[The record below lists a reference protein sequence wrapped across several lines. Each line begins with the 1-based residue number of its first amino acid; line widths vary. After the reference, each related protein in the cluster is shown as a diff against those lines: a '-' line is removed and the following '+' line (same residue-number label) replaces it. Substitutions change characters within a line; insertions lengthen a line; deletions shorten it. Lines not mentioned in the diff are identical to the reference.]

1 MRLLAGMSLR
11 TLKQPDKQK
20 DKQPMQERNQQKAS
34 VLYNELESLTPFNDS
49 FSVYL
54 FKKTEKIVL
63 ALYLV
68 TDHLQET
75 DSMRLS
81 IRSLANEI
89 LKDGIK
95 VTNRYGAVN
104 SDEGM
109 ISRMYEVSALLEIA
123 GLTKLVAPNN
133 AHIIKDEI
141 ARLAKDIKSH
151 QDAHQSGSNLKKSF
165 FVVDTVTP
173 LNTNLNTSDVL
184 YKGQTKGHTEK
195 EMSFIKPTARHDAE
209 GGNTKVQNSQPR
221 QASEKNTAPK
231 EVMKRELPKKDDRT
245 DKIVSIIQEKGQVT
259 IKDITE
265 AFVGIS
271 EKTIQRELQRMVLIG
286 VLKKEG
292 ERRWST
298 YSLL

>member
-1 MRLLAGMSLR
+1 
-11 TLKQPDKQK
+11 
-20 DKQPMQERNQQKAS
+20 MQERNSHKTS

-68 TDHLQET
+68 TDHLQEA

-81 IRSLANEI
+81 VRSIANEI

-95 VTNRYGAVN
+95 VTNKYSAVN

-165 FVVDTVTP
+165 FVVDTVP
-173 LNTNLNTSDVL
+173 ASHPTNAVSDVL
-184 YKGQTKGHTEK
+184 YKGHPKGQVEK
-195 EMSFIKPTARHDAE
+195 EMSFTKPTPQMNNERAGVKEYAAKEKIIPERKSE
-209 GGNTKVQNSQPR
+209 VQTSL
-221 QASEKNTAPK
+221 
-231 EVMKRELPKKDDRT
+231 KREIPKKDDRT
-245 DKIVSIIQEKGQVT
+245 DKIVSVIREKGQVT
-259 IKDITE
+259 IKDVAET
-265 AFVGIS
+265 FVGIS
-271 EKTIQRELQRMVLIG
+271 EKTIQRELQRMVLTG